1 MKTEAFIYCKPVR
14 VVAWVL
20 FWALCM
26 PAIADAQNPQYPYYD
41 DYDNQPYYNFEYPD
55 YPEYPQYDQ
64 QPAQIAPQ
72 GQQQYPP
79 VDLYIQNIAQQTI
92 TWCWA
97 AVAQQII
104 FWKRNYSPNQC
115 ELVAIAYNANAQYC
129 CTYPQACTVT
139 GSLEQIQ
146 ALIMYYGGSFSAI
159 TPPADPYSLYQT
171 LAAGR
176 AVILAL
182 QSTPFSGHVVVVRG
196 MEWVQTAWGM
206 QPVLYINDPMSYF
219 SKPVPFY
226 DLLGYWQA
234 AIVVF

>member
-1 MKTEAFIYCKPVR
+1 MKTQWNFCGKPVI
-14 VVAWVL
+14 VLAWAL
-20 FWALCM
+20 FWDLG
-26 PAIADAQNPQYPYYD
+26 INTIYAQIPQYPYDD
-41 DYDNQPYYNFEYPD
+41 DYYYLPYDNFEYPD
-55 YPEYPQYDQ
+55 DPQYEQ
-64 QPAQIAPQ
+64 QPAQIPPTA
-72 GQQQYPP
+72 QQQYPP

-129 CTYPQACTVT
+129 CAYPQACTVT

-146 ALIMYYGGSFSAI
+146 SLIMYYGGSFSAI

>member
-1 MKTEAFIYCKPVR
+1 MKTCFCNLSTA
-14 VVAWVL
+14 VL
-20 FWALCM
+20 SNGLVLYFSFFCCLA
-26 PAIADAQNPQYPYYD
+26 AYAQYPPVYQYPD
-41 DYDNQPYYNFEYPD
+41 DYYNEPYNNPDWEYNQLPPSPPKQNNLQ
-55 YPEYPQYDQ
+55 QY
-64 QPAQIAPQ
+64 
-72 GQQQYPP
+72 QYPP
-79 VDLYIQNIAQQTI
+79 VDLYIQNITQQTL

-104 FWKRNYSPNQC
+104 YWKRNYSPNQC

-129 CTYPQACTVT
+129 CSYPQACAVT

-146 ALIMYYGGSFSAI
+146 ALIMYYGGSYSAI

-171 LAAGR
+171 LAAGS
-176 AVILAL
+176 AVILAI
-182 QSTPFSGHVVVVRG
+182 QSSPYSGHVVVVRG
-196 MEWVQTAWGM
+196 MEWQQTQWGL

-219 SKPVPFY
+219 TKPVSFY